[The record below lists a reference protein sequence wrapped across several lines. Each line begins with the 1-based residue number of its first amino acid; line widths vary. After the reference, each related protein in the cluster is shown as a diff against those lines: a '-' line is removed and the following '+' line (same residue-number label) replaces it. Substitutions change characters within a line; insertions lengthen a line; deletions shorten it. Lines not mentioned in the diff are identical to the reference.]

1 MSAAL
6 RVNIVTHSLWLL
18 ATSILSPTFASSGS
32 LITHFSLPSV
42 KADASVA
49 VKMLLS
55 SLSAVIITFGAPAVV
70 STSTLTRAEGWLLF
84 PALSVACAS
93 KLWCP
98 SLSLGVVNSQLPSL
112 SATAVQL
119 LITSPFSNL

>member
-18 ATSILSPTFASSGS
+18 DTSILSPTFASSGS

-55 SLSAVIITFGAPAVV
+55 SASAVIITFGAPAVV
-70 STSTLTRAEGWLLF
+70 STVTPTVSESGLF
-84 PALSVACAS
+84 VPALSVALTTN
-93 KLWCP
+93 K
-98 SLSLGVVNSQLPSL
+98 
-112 SATAVQL
+112 
-119 LITSPFSNL
+119 